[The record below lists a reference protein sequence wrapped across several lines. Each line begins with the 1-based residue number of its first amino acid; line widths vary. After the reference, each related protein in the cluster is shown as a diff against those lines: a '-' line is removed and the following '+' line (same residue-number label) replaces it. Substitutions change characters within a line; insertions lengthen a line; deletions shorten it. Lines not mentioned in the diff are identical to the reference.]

1 MAPDS
6 STLAV
11 LIVEDDGALRPL
23 RQHPG
28 VKVALPLQLTAVAV
42 VGIAVEAPIFVAVIL
57 LFALVAYVGAAR
69 AAWTKSSL
77 RR

>member
-6 STLAV
+6 PTLAV
-11 LIVEDDGALRPL
+11 LIVEADGVLRPL
-23 RQHPG
+23 RRHPG
-28 VKVALPLQLTAVAV
+28 VKVALPLQLTAVAM

-57 LFALVAYVGAAR
+57 LFAVVAFIGAAR
-69 AAWTKSSL
+69 AAWTESSL